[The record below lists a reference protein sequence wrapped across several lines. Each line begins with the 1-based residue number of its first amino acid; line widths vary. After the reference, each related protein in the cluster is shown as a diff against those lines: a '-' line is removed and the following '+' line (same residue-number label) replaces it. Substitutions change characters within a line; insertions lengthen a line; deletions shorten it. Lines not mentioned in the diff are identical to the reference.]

1 MDTKKK
7 ILDVAL
13 TLFSEKGYGNVFV
26 GQIAEGVGI
35 KAPSL
40 YKHYKSKQDIFDAIL
55 QEMRNRYDK
64 EAANLNVN
72 GADFQI
78 DSEVYKNISDDEL
91 VKIGTG
97 LFSFFIHDEYECK
110 FRKML
115 TLEQFSDKELSKML
129 SDQYFNEPLKYQSGL
144 FSLLIMQGC
153 MKSEDTDIMALQ
165 FFSPIY
171 LLMTVCDRE
180 PEREA
185 EALQMLDKH
194 IRQFCRLYKGENTFT
209 GSPDYAKE

>member
-40 YKHYKSKQDIFDAIL
+40 YKHYESKQDIFNAIL
-55 QEMRNRYDK
+55 DEMRERYNRKAVD
-64 EAANLNVN
+64 LNMN
-72 GADFQI
+72 GSDYPADF
-78 DSEVYKNISDDEL
+78 ELYKNASEDEL
-91 VKIGTG
+91 VKMGTG
-97 LFSFFIHDEYECK
+97 LFSFFLHDEYECK

-115 TLEQFSDKELSKML
+115 TLEQFSDKELSKL
-129 SDQYFNEPLKYQSGL
+129 FSDQYYDEPLKYQSGL
-144 FSLLIMQGC
+144 LHLLILQG
-153 MKSEDTDIMALQ
+153 KLKGDDADIMALQ

-171 LLMTVCDRE
+171 LLMTVCDRQ
-180 PEREA
+180 PKREK
-185 EALQMLDKH
+185 ECLQKLEKH
-194 IRQFCRLYKGENTFT
+194 IRQFSRIYKGE
-209 GSPDYAKE
+209 DK

>member
-40 YKHYKSKQDIFDAIL
+40 YKHYESKQDIFNAIL
-55 QEMRNRYDK
+55 DEMRERYNRKAVD
-64 EAANLNVN
+64 LNMN
-72 GADFQI
+72 GSDYPADF
-78 DSEVYKNISDDEL
+78 ELYKNASEDEL

-97 LFSFFIHDEYECK
+97 LFSFFLHDEYECK

-115 TLEQFSDKELSKML
+115 TLEQFSDKELSKL
-129 SDQYFNEPLKYQSGL
+129 FSDQYYDEPLKYQSGL
-144 FSLLIMQGC
+144 LHLLILQG
-153 MKSEDTDIMALQ
+153 KLKGDDADIMALQ
-165 FFSPIY
+165 FFAPIY
-171 LLMTVCDRE
+171 LLMTVCDRQ
-180 PEREA
+180 PKREK
-185 EALQMLDKH
+185 ECLRKLEKH
-194 IRQFCRLYKGENTFT
+194 IRQFSRIYKG
-209 GSPDYAKE
+209 DDK